1 MCSRHELPNIGE
13 IEILCDQKASVTL
26 GPIPDNLIR
35 LAVDP
40 LVFNRI
46 GFMAERGKDP
56 YQRGGQILVQ
66 FDFHAATGTGGNGRS
81 SSAEE
86 AA

>member
-1 MCSRHELPNIGE
+1 
-13 IEILCDQKASVTL
+13 
-26 GPIPDNLIR
+26 
-35 LAVDP
+35 
-40 LVFNRI
+40 
-46 GFMAERGKDP
+46 MAERGKDP